1 MAKFHINLNGQPAAC
16 KASARSCPRGGVD
29 EHFTTKEAA
38 YASIAEAH
46 NDTFLASAKRED
58 TVSADIRAAEELYG
72 GRFVTS
78 HSIEL
83 ETGVAAA
90 IEDLREV
97 GNPLIVGGAVRDSF
111 EGHNNKDIDIEV
123 HGATV
128 DGIIE
133 VLRKKGYHVDEVGK
147 KFGVLK
153 ASKNGAVTDLDVSV
167 PRKENRTGAGHRNF
181 EVELDETMTV
191 SEAAE
196 RRDFTFNGVMYD
208 PKRGVLIDPAGG
220 RSDFESKTMRH
231 VSEKFSED
239 PLRVLRGFQFA
250 GRFGMTYAP
259 ETAELCKGLRKEY
272 SDLSVERVREEW
284 GKYFTKSTHPE
295 MGVTAL
301 QESGWDDTIPGL
313 RPALAAS
320 KGDLGRLPKIP
331 KDDRSV
337 VGAAL
342 IGRQYNDQS
351 ERSLQPLLDAVLV
364 DNDSRRKAKALM
376 AADSDS
382 LSSSSYNRKMW
393 ALDASRKKTDFALY
407 ESYAIATGNIKG
419 IEAARLAKAEGV
431 FKNPEKPLADGDEIM
446 ALTDKKPGRWLGE
459 VMAKVLD
466 KQYRGELKSKDEALR
481 FANSLI

>member
-1 MAKFHINLNGQPAAC
+1 MAKFHINLNGQPASC
-16 KASARSCPRGGVD
+16 RASERSCPRGGVD
-29 EHFTTKEAA
+29 EHFASKEAA
-38 YASIAEAH
+38 YASIAETH
-46 NDTFLASAKRED
+46 NGTFLTSTKRED
-58 TVSADIRAAEELYG
+58 TVSADIRSAEEFYG
-72 GRFVTS
+72 GRFVTP

-83 ETGVAAA
+83 EAGVAAA
-90 IEDLREV
+90 IADLREI

-111 EGHNNKDIDIEV
+111 EGHLNKDIDIEV

-128 DGIIE
+128 DGLIE
-133 VLRKKGYHVDEVGK
+133 LLRKKGYHVDEVGK

-153 ASKNGAVTDLDVSV
+153 ASKDGAVTDLDVSV

-191 SEAAE
+191 AEAAE

-208 PKRGVLIDPAGG
+208 SKRGMLIDPADG
-220 RSDFESKTMRH
+220 RSDFDNKVMRH
-231 VSEKFSED
+231 ISDKFSED

-320 KGDLGRLPKIP
+320 KDDLARLPKIP
-331 KDDRSV
+331 KYDRSV

-342 IGRQYNDQS
+342 IGRQYNGADTQK
-351 ERSLQPLLDAVLV
+351 LFDAVLI
-364 DNDSRRKAKALM
+364 DNDSRKKAKALM
-376 AADSDS
+376 AADSES
-382 LSSSSYNRKMW
+382 LSDSTYNRKMF
-393 ALDASRKKTDFALY
+393 ALEASKKKTNFALY
-407 ESYAIATGNIKG
+407 ESYAIATGDIKG
-419 IEAARLAKAEGV
+419 IEAARLAKAEGI
-431 FKNPEKPLADGDEIM
+431 FENPEKPFADGDEIM
-446 ALTDKKPGRWLGE
+446 ALANKKPGRWLGE
-459 VMAKVLD
+459 VMGKVLE

-481 FANSLI
+481 FANTLI